1 MGKGAATCGV
11 LKIKTSS
18 SCSSSRAF
26 IEVKPSNTAKGDPTF
41 TTMVKKFMDRKPK
54 SSSSIAAIATR
65 LIVPFDL
72 LAKDLKKDAKKVA
85 RFSMLQNKL
94 FGKGASEKKEKVK
107 TLTKVKNNT
116 GTLAMVLRSKRELLS
131 INKELSNKFLSSSIP
146 HSLLLRK
153 TVAVVSNWIDAYVGE
168 PD

>member
-1 MGKGAATCGV
+1 
-11 LKIKTSS
+11 
-18 SCSSSRAF
+18 
-26 IEVKPSNTAKGDPTF
+26 
-41 TTMVKKFMDRKPK
+41 MVKKFMDRKPK
-54 SSSSIAAIATR
+54 SSSSIVAIATR

-94 FGKGASEKKEKVK
+94 FRKGASEKKEKVK

-146 HSLLLRK
+146 HSVKMTHLFM
-153 TVAVVSNWIDAYVGE
+153 I
-168 PD
+168 